1 MTALRAVRPRNA
13 CEAASAVPAYAS
25 TSVIITATVPASAR
39 RDSTQPSRSGAT
51 SWAGRAKKPRASNAP
66 GAGHDGSGN
75 PGDAEGSDDTGD
87 PSNLGDAEGS
97 GATGDAEGSGDTG
110 TSARRPGG
118 MFIDFL
124 TDPAELLGHP
134 DRCRSAVTLPGG
146 QRARHGQHRAH
157 IRGQVRGHPGEILV
171 TDLREIALVHLA
183 PDHQVPHHLVRLT
196 EWHPAPDKELG
207 KVGGECVAGGS
218 TADHP
223 YRIKSDA
230 ANEPGHRWQ
239 DE

>member
-75 PGDAEGSDDTGD
+75 PGDPEGSSRTEGSDATG
-87 PSNLGDAEGS
+87 AT
-97 GATGDAEGSGDTG
+97 GATGGTGDAEGSGDTG

-118 MFIDFL
+118 MF
-124 TDPAELLGHP
+124 
-134 DRCRSAVTLPGG
+134 
-146 QRARHGQHRAH
+146 
-157 IRGQVRGHPGEILV
+157 
-171 TDLREIALVHLA
+171 
-183 PDHQVPHHLVRLT
+183 
-196 EWHPAPDKELG
+196 
-207 KVGGECVAGGS
+207 
-218 TADHP
+218 
-223 YRIKSDA
+223 
-230 ANEPGHRWQ
+230 
-239 DE
+239 

>member
-75 PGDAEGSDDTGD
+75 PGDPEGSGDPGDPEGSSRTEGSDDTGGPEGSSGMEGSSATGATGGTGDAEGSDDTGD

-97 GATGDAEGSGDTG
+97 GATGDAEGSGGTG

-146 QRARHGQHRAH
+146 QRAG
-157 IRGQVRGHPGEILV
+157 
-171 TDLREIALVHLA
+171 
-183 PDHQVPHHLVRLT
+183 
-196 EWHPAPDKELG
+196 
-207 KVGGECVAGGS
+207 
-218 TADHP
+218 
-223 YRIKSDA
+223 
-230 ANEPGHRWQ
+230 
-239 DE
+239 